1 MPSGHVSFDAGA
13 AADLILAGMGP
24 LIVMAGLHPVGVRIE
39 VLGEADALFHV
50 MAAHEFAKPQP
61 SPEIQ
66 ACRRTE
72 PRMDRNLC
80 DSDRSLARHMISPG
94 PSRGRIMPRNDSA
107 GMAAARPAYRRRS
120 TNTRQSASGTGR

>member
-24 LIVMAGLHPVGVRIE
+24 LIVMAGLHAVGVRIE
-39 VLGEADALFHV
+39 VGEADALFHV
-50 MAAHEFAKPQP
+50 MAALEFAKPQP
-61 SPEIQ
+61 SSEIQ
-66 ACRRTE
+66 ACHRTE
-72 PRMDRNLC
+72 PRMDRGLC

-94 PSRGRIMPRNDSA
+94 PSRGGIMPRNDSA